1 MGRRNGI
8 NAPRYRR
15 LLEGVGE
22 MGSMRHDIGECSRS
36 LRHDNYRRVLE
47 GVGET
52 GSMRHDN
59 YRRVLEGVGEMG
71 SLRHDIGESWSEEAG
86 KAGGAVPLPR
96 LSVDMDLH

>member
-47 GVGET
+47 GVGE
-52 GSMRHDN
+52 
-59 YRRVLEGVGEMG
+59 MG